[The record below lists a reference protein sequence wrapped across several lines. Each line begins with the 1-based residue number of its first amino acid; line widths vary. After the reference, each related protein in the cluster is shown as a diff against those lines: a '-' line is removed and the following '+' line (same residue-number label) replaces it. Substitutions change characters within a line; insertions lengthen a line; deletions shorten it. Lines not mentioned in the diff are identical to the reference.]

1 MIFALYCKVL
11 DEENECPKCKEFQR
25 QIKDLRERLDAADEP
40 LKVYFVHLLNFHGS
54 FIEVF

>member
-40 LKVYFVHLLNFHGS
+40 LKVYFVP
-54 FIEVF
+54 FIEFSWIL